1 MDRTVL
7 LIDERFSQ
15 NPRFHRIPYFLLF
28 IIPYLTVLENLKLG
42 TYTSRAWKVWKETL
56 KNVFEIFPELK
67 ERKNQI
73 AHTLSGGEQQMLAI
87 GRALMTRPI
96 LILLDEISLGL
107 APIVVA
113 KIYDALKE
121 LNDKGGV
128 SMVIVEQCITKVAE
142 IADNIIIQEE
152 EEWSITQN
160 PRIEC

>member
-1 MDRTVL
+1 L
-7 LIDERFSQ
+7 ERD
-15 NPRFHRIPYFLLF
+15 I
-28 IIPYLTVLENLKLG
+28 
-42 TYTSRAWKVWKETL
+42 
-56 KNVFEIFPELK
+56 KNVFEIFPVLK

>member
-1 MDRTVL
+1 V
-7 LIDERFSQ
+7 
-15 NPRFHRIPYFLLF
+15 
-28 IIPYLTVLENLKLG
+28 
-42 TYTSRAWKVWKETL
+42 
-56 KNVFEIFPELK
+56 LK